1 MRTKKVLLQ
10 NIMYLSQQEN
20 GYGI

>member
-10 NIMYLSQQEN
+10 DIMYLSQQEN